1 MKKKPAR
8 LFTPVLAPLS
18 WVTVISAASALL
30 PAYAAEAN
38 TDNDDSDEII
48 EEVVATG
55 TYTADSVTTQ
65 ERDASG
71 VLDSIGAEEFSRYG
85 DSDAASA
92 LKRVTGVSI
101 AGGKYVV
108 VRGLNERHS
117 SIMLNG
123 ASLPSPD
130 PSRRVVPLDIFPS
143 TLLSG
148 IDVQK
153 NFTPDVFADSTG
165 GTVKLSTKKFPQE
178 FEGKISGSL
187 GYITDL
193 TGEQRDLQQSEGT
206 DFLGFGASGDRA
218 LPSNSSDAGEYA
230 SNFGTEE
237 NTIAPN
243 STIELSLGDTLID
256 TEDYS
261 LGYTGSIRY
270 SNEWSRQDRESNTYL
285 IEGGQLVEDDD
296 YDETRTSNNIN
307 LGAGISFGLIA
318 GDNEFSSNSMVLR
331 QTLVENNIREGT
343 GGDQDQESIDTRL
356 GWYERQFLFQQ
367 FTGEHY
373 VADFLDTDIKWQVSI
388 SEATLDAPDE
398 RYYSYEREPDEDA
411 LYELR
416 WSSVDR
422 VYNELTDTNT
432 DFSMDFDSLMFSGD
446 SVEARLA
453 YGFGMF
459 SRERTAEGTHI
470 GYDGAGT
477 TAGGYA
483 GNFDIDYIIDDSTGK
498 GDTTIEIKTSDSDS
512 YDANW
517 DLTSGYLATNI
528 DIAES
533 LSFMIGARSEQSNM
547 EVNTFDIGDST
558 NPVQSVVE
566 DDDIFPTV
574 SGTYRITEEVQLRAA
589 YYQTKNRPDF
599 RELANAQY
607 LDPDSGD
614 VYRGN
619 PDLVSAEIDNL
630 DVRAEW
636 YFSDSESISLAYFN
650 KDFENPIEKT
660 LKTGGDVFTF
670 DNGGKGT
677 LSGFEFDVRKEI
689 DFESYSTFVAANLA
703 VIDSEVELLVDTE
716 VKKQSMQGQADQ
728 LANIQFGFDHLVSGT
743 EVTLIVNYQ
752 GESLDVVAPG
762 ILPDIMREP
771 RTEVHLNLQTE
782 VTEDVTIKGK
792 LKNITDEKVQ
802 LTQGGENYRS
812 YNEGMEINLGI
823 SMNF

>member
-1 MKKKPAR
+1 MKIKPAS
-8 LFTPVLAPLS
+8 LLVPLS
-18 WVTVISAASALL
+18 WLTAISLSSALL
-30 PAYAAEAN
+30 PAYAAEEN
-38 TDNDDSDEII
+38 TENDDSDEII

-55 TYTADSVTTQ
+55 VYTADSVTTQ
-65 ERDASG
+65 ERDSSG

-85 DSDAASA
+85 DSNAASA
-92 LKRVTGVSI
+92 LKRVAGVSI

-108 VRGLNERHS
+108 VRGLNERHT

-153 NFTPDVFADSTG
+153 NFSPDVFADSTG

-187 GYITDL
+187 GYITNL
-193 TGEQRDLQQSEGT
+193 TGEQKELQQSEGA
-206 DFLGFGASGDRA
+206 DFLGFGANGDRA
-218 LPSNSSDAGEYA
+218 LPSDSLNANDYA
-230 SNFGTEE
+230 SNLGTEE
-237 NTIAPN
+237 STVLPN
-243 STIELSLGDTLID
+243 STIELSLGDTIID
-256 TEDYS
+256 AEDYS
-261 LGYTGSIRY
+261 FGYTGSIRY
-270 SNEWSRQDRESNTYL
+270 SNEWSRQDRESNTY
-285 IEGGQLVEDDD
+285 IREGGQLVEDDD

-318 GDNEFSSNSMVLR
+318 GDNEFGSNTMVLR
-331 QTLVENNIREGT
+331 QTLVENNVRTGT

-373 VADFLDTDIKWQVSI
+373 LADFLDTDIKWQVSV

-398 RYYSYEREPDEDA
+398 RSYSYEREPEENG

-416 WSSVDR
+416 WSTVDR
-422 VYNELTDTNT
+422 FYNELTDTNS
-432 DFSMDFDSLMFSGD
+432 DFSIDLNSLLFSGD
-446 SVEARLA
+446 TVEARLE

-459 SRERTAEGTHI
+459 SRERTSEGTRI
-470 GYDGAGT
+470 GYNGNGA
-477 TAGGYA
+477 TASDYA
-483 GNFDIDYIIDDSTGK
+483 GDFDVDFIIDDSTASGE
-498 GDTTIEIKTSDSDS
+498 TVIEDQTAGSDS
-512 YDANW
+512 YDATW
-517 DLTSGYLATNI
+517 DLTSAYLATNI

-533 LSFMIGARSEQSNM
+533 LSFSIGARAEQSNL
-547 EVNTFDIGDST
+547 EVNTFDLGDAAT
-558 NPVQSVVE
+558 PVQSVVE
-566 DDDIFPTV
+566 DDDIFP
-574 SGTYRITEEVQLRAA
+574 SFAGTYRITEEVQLRAA

-619 PDLVSAEIDNL
+619 PDLISAEIDNV

-650 KDFENPIEKT
+650 KDFTNPIEKT

-677 LSGFEFDVRKEI
+677 LSGYEFDVRKEM
-689 DFESYSTFVAANLA
+689 DFDSYSTFVAGNLA
-703 VIDSEVELLVDTE
+703 VIESEVELLVDTE
-716 VKKQSMQGQADQ
+716 LKTQSMQGQADQ
-728 LANIQFGFDHLVSGT
+728 LANIQLGFDHLSSGT
-743 EVTLIVNYQ
+743 EVTLVVNYQ
-752 GESLDVVAPG
+752 GESLEAVAAG
-762 ILPDIMREP
+762 ILPDIIREP

-782 VTEDVTIKGK
+782 VSEDVTIKGQ
-792 LKNITDEKVQ
+792 LKNITDEAVQ
-802 LTQGGENYRS
+802 LTQGGKNYRS
-812 YNEGMEINLGI
+812 YNRGMEIKFGL